1 MTNLTEAAAEIG
13 ATISKAQGRAEDF
26 ARAAGKKVDAAR
38 SETADALHNAA
49 SSVRATARQ
58 GCDVIDDLATNAADR
73 LDATASYVED
83 HDPRG
88 LISGCRQ
95 FIRQHPTGSLMAAT
109 AIGFVAGSAI
119 RRITHTC
126 AKEPAN

>member
-13 ATISKAQGRAEDF
+13 ATISGAQGRAEDL

-38 SETADALHNAA
+38 SETADALHRAA

-58 GCDVIDDLATNAADR
+58 GCDVIDDLATSAADR

-126 AKEPAN
+126 AKEPAK